1 MSLVARR
8 RREEPRGDLPGGD
21 LPGGDLPDPL
31 PAGDAPPLDDLEVAQ
46 TMVIAL
52 DSGMQTTGTAVA
64 WVLTTMGGMT
74 SDDQAACEDHRTAEH
89 VIKEI
94 LRHPRHRR
102 VESNLFA

>member
-8 RREEPRGDLPGGD
+8 RHEEPRGD

-94 LRHPRHRR
+94 LRPPRHRR